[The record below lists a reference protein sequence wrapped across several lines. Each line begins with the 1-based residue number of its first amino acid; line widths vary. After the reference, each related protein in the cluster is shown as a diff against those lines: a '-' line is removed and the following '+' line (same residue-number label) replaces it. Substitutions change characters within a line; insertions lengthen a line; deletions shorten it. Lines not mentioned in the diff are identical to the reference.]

1 MGALGFRKNLVF
13 PLPEPPTTSIFL
25 FLAYLG
31 FLGLPFMVSLSVSVK
46 RMLFSNFS
54 STYGSISFE
63 FPRESFCQVPF
74 LFMDDFLKFEQ
85 QKTVNLF

>member
-1 MGALGFRKNLVF
+1 LGFRKNLVF

-46 RMLFSNFS
+46 SMLFSNFS

-63 FPRESFCQVPF
+63 FSKSSKIPVVLIPIDSKN
-74 LFMDDFLKFEQ
+74 FMLS
-85 QKTVNLF
+85 L